1 MSDAPTSLRHADSSK
16 DDAALAEESRLHV
29 ANSPALQ
36 LIAELV
42 TKLRTSRF
50 PWWTP
55 EIIRSTWDAKTRMT
69 WFAERPDIRQRITCS
84 LTGLAPKASRN
95 KAPDFQAALID
106 SVVDDGDVTA
116 DQLENAF
123 DPVEIAAYAPVNDL
137 WHKFKE
143 RMPWDQDTAA
153 HQELVGWLL
162 DQFLASS
169 STIEGMTRKP
179 ILTSHAVRT
188 TIPGKIWHSKIPLE
202 VRVAIDDLRFQRERA
217 KPGEPFHAIHDL
229 SVATPTIIATN
240 IPLRELLRVIDV
252 AEKAMGLES
261 RSSHASPPPKPE
273 ETKAAEPPKEVAKP
287 AENKAQPA
295 VPPAA
300 AAPEKSQDKALADKV
315 APEKAAPEKATADK
329 AAPAEKAPKSAI
341 ERMADK
347 VLEKVVAKDAASPK
361 AESPKAETPKAPPA
375 STALPGTPIGKPGQA
390 APQAGPAA
398 AVPPPPAPGA
408 ALPAPPGGEPITARG
423 PKSETDIAP
432 QSENGEDIVVDTDDS
447 FKFDDEDE
455 GTGVGTKEDPRVLS
469 KKQEV
474 PPPPAPPIP
483 VPKR

>member
-1 MSDAPTSLRHADSSK
+1 MSDAPASLRHADSSK
-16 DDAALAEESRLHV
+16 DDAALAEESRSHV
-29 ANSPALQ
+29 ANNPALQ
-36 LIAELV
+36 LVAELI
-42 TKLRTSRF
+42 TKLRSSRF
-50 PWWTP
+50 AWWTP
-55 EIIRSTWDAKTRMT
+55 ETLRSTWDAKTRMT
-69 WFAERPDIRQRITCS
+69 WFEQRPDIRQRITCS

-106 SVVDDGDVTA
+106 SVVDDGDVTPE
-116 DQLENAF
+116 QLETAF
-123 DPVEIAAYAPVNDL
+123 DPVEIAAYAPVNDI
-137 WHKFKE
+137 WHKFRE

-153 HQELVGWLL
+153 NQELVGWLL

-169 STIEGMTRKP
+169 SSIDGMTRKP
-179 ILTSHAVRT
+179 VLTSHAVRT

-240 IPLRELLRVIDV
+240 IPLRELLRVVDV
-252 AEKAMGLES
+252 AEKAMGLS
-261 RSSHASPPPKPE
+261 GRGSPTTSPPPKPE
-273 ETKAAEPPKEVAKP
+273 EAKAAEPPKEAAKQ
-287 AENKAQPA
+287 AETKVQPA

-300 AAPEKSQDKALADKV
+300 AAPEKSGDKAA
-315 APEKAAPEKATADK
+315 ADK
-329 AAPAEKAPKSAI
+329 AAQDKAAADKAAAEKSAAEKAPKSAI

-347 VLEKVVAKDAASPK
+347 VLEKVVAKDAAT
-361 AESPKAETPKAPPA
+361 PKAETPKAPPA
-375 STALPGTPIGKPGQA
+375 ANALPGTPIGKPV
-390 APQAGPAA
+390 QAGAQGAA

-408 ALPAPPGGEPITARG
+408 ALPAPGAEPITARG

-432 QSENGEDIVVDTDDS
+432 ASENGDDIVVETDDS

-455 GTGVGTKEDPRVLS
+455 GTGIGTKEDPRVLS
-469 KKQEV
+469 KKQE
-474 PPPPAPPIP
+474 PPPPPVPPLP

>member
-1 MSDAPTSLRHADSSK
+1 MSDAPASLRHADSSK
-16 DDAALAEESRLHV
+16 DDAALAEESRAHV
-29 ANSPALQ
+29 ANNPALQ
-36 LIAELV
+36 LIAELIV
-42 TKLRTSRF
+42 KLRSSRF

-55 EIIRSTWDAKTRMT
+55 EAIRSTWDAKTRMT
-69 WFAERPDIRQRITCS
+69 WFEQRPDIRQRITCG

-116 DQLENAF
+116 DQLETAF
-123 DPVEIAAYAPVNDL
+123 DPVEIAAYAPVGDI
-137 WHKFKE
+137 WHKFRE

-153 HQELVGWLL
+153 NQELVGWLL

-169 STIEGMTRKP
+169 SSIDGMTRKP

-240 IPLRELLRVIDV
+240 IPLRELLRVVDV
-252 AEKAMGLES
+252 AEKAMGLPS
-261 RSSHASPPPKPE
+261 RGMPTTSPPPKPDE
-273 ETKAAEPPKEVAKP
+273 AKAAEPPKEAAKT
-287 AENKAQPA
+287 AETKGQPA

-300 AAPEKSQDKALADKV
+300 ASPEKSAEKPADKGAADKASA
-315 APEKAAPEKATADK
+315 EKATAEK
-329 AAPAEKAPKSAI
+329 AADKAPKSAI

-347 VLEKVVAKDAASPK
+347 VLEKVVAKDAA
-361 AESPKAETPKAPPA
+361 APKAETPKAPPA
-375 STALPGTPIGKPGQA
+375 SQALPGTPIGKPVQASA
-390 APQAGPAA
+390 AP
-398 AVPPPPAPGA
+398 VPPPPAPGA
-408 ALPAPPGGEPITARG
+408 ALPAPGGEPITARG

-432 QSENGEDIVVDTDDS
+432 ASENGDDIVVDTDDS
-447 FKFDDEDE
+447 FKFDDDDE
-455 GTGVGTKEDPRVLS
+455 GTGIGTKEDPRVLS
-469 KKQEV
+469 KKQEA
-474 PPPPAPPIP
+474 PPPPAPPLP